1 MEFKKIDIDAET
13 FEKISEEVWKAYGD
27 ANECS
32 FEEDLRL
39 ALSNVVFNVRKPFD
53 EDGWNSCDVFPP
65 SKYNMHDVLIRKKGT
80 DSHSGG
86 TLRVGKYR
94 VGFYNSD
101 PRVFFDCVGCQ
112 VFSQR
117 EDPSDFEYKIIK

>member
-13 FEKISEEVWKAYGD
+13 FEKISEEVWKAYSY

-32 FEEDLRL
+32 FAEDIRH
-39 ALSNVVFNVRKPFD
+39 ALFNVVFNVKKPFE

-80 DSHSGG
+80 DSHSGDIF
-86 TLRVGKYR
+86 RVGKYR

-101 PRVFFDCVGCQ
+101 TRVFFDFADCQ
-112 VFSQR
+112 VFSLR
-117 EDPSDFEYKIIK
+117 EDPSDFEYKLIK